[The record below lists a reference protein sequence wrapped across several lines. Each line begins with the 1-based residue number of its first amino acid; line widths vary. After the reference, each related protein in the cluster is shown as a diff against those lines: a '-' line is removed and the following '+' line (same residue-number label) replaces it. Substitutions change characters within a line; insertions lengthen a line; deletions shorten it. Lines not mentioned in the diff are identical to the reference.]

1 MNKKIIITA
10 LLALISLGANAQLA
24 SVKELSMQSEY
35 FGFERQVLIY
45 TPIGYQEFN
54 QTYYDVIYV
63 FDSQDRA
70 KFDFVHC
77 LTDLLPLDELKHFI
91 IVGICSPN
99 LITSQTGY
107 LRNADYLPIPIHVKD
122 AESSRGLFS
131 DERAYGHS
139 ADLKMFLKRELMPYI
154 TTHYR
159 TSGRNIGIGH
169 SLSASFV
176 LDCMISDDLFDDY
189 IAISP
194 NYCYDEYRLASDLEQ
209 YPWMSHQEP
218 RFIYTSM
225 GKEATTWDKSWQ
237 QGWQRARSFF
247 SDRSHFPANTIVSV
261 QQFPEYEHNPSYLPS
276 LTEALNEYLQFS
288 TSFLQQHM
296 SKETYPVHIELQS
309 KDMKGDV
316 YITGNQEALA
326 NWNPKGIKMEQ
337 VNDSTCSIDLQLHL
351 PVYFKFTRG
360 DWEHGANI
368 INAEPGNLIIHDAK
382 HTNCV
387 YRLWDKIPW
396 TGEE

>member
-1 MNKKIIITA
+1 
-10 LLALISLGANAQLA
+10 
-24 SVKELSMQSEY
+24 
-35 FGFERQVLIY
+35 
-45 TPIGYQEFN
+45 
-54 QTYYDVIYV
+54 
-63 FDSQDRA
+63 
-70 KFDFVHC
+70 
-77 LTDLLPLDELKHFI
+77 
-91 IVGICSPN
+91 
-99 LITSQTGY
+99 
-107 LRNADYLPIPIHVKD
+107 
-122 AESSRGLFS
+122 
-131 DERAYGHS
+131 
-139 ADLKMFLKRELMPYI
+139 MFLKHELMPYI
-154 TTHYR
+154 ATHYR

-237 QGWQRARSFF
+237 NGWQRASKFF

-382 HTNCV
+382 HTNHV

>member
-1 MNKKIIITA
+1 MNKKTIITA
-10 LLALISLGANAQLA
+10 LLALVTMTGQAQLE
-24 SVKELSMQSEY
+24 SVKELTMKSEY
-35 FGFERQVLIY
+35 FSHERQVLIY
-45 TPIGYQEFN
+45 TPVGYQEFD
-54 QTYYDVIYV
+54 QTYYDVVYV

-70 KFDFVHC
+70 KFDLVHC
-77 LTDLLPLDELKHFI
+77 LTDLLPLDERKHFI

-107 LRNADYLPIPIHVKD
+107 LRNADYLPMPIHVKD

-131 DERAYGHS
+131 DERGYGHS
-139 ADLKMFLKRELMPYI
+139 ADLKKFVKNELMPYVKQN
-154 TTHYR
+154 YR
-159 TSGRNIGIGH
+159 TSGRTLGIGH

-189 IAISP
+189 IAMSP
-194 NYCYDEYRLASDLEQ
+194 NYCYDEYRLTSDLEQ

-237 QGWQRARSFF
+237 KGWERASSFLG
-247 SDRSHFPANTIVSV
+247 DRSHFPANSIVSV
-261 QQFPEYEHNPSYLPS
+261 QRFPEYEHNPSYLPS
-276 LTEALNEYLQFS
+276 LTEAMNEYLQFS

-296 SKETYPVHIELQS
+296 SQETYPVHIELQC
-309 KDMKGDV
+309 KGMKGDV

-337 VNDSTCSIDLQLHL
+337 VNDSTCSIDLRLHL
-351 PVYFKFTRG
+351 PAYFKFTRG
-360 DWEHGANI
+360 DWEHVANI
-368 INAEPGNLIIHDAK
+368 VNAEPGNLIIHDTEHA
-382 HTNCV
+382 NRV
-387 YRLWDKIPW
+387 YRLWDMVPW

>member
-1 MNKKIIITA
+1 
-10 LLALISLGANAQLA
+10 
-24 SVKELSMQSEY
+24 MQSEY

-45 TPIGYQEFN
+45 MPVGYQEFD

-70 KFDFVHC
+70 KFDLVHC
-77 LTDLLPLDELKHFI
+77 LTDLLPLDERKHFI

-99 LITSQTGY
+99 LITSQIGY
-107 LRNADYLPIPIHVKD
+107 LRNADYLPIPIHVKN

-131 DERAYGHS
+131 DEQAYGHS
-139 ADLKMFLKRELMPYI
+139 ADLKMFLKHELMPYI
-154 TTHYR
+154 ATHYR

-225 GKEATTWDKSWQ
+225 GIEATTWDKSWQ
-237 QGWQRARSFF
+237 KGWQRASKFF

-316 YITGNQEALA
+316 YITGNQVALA